1 MVSMKK
7 LLLMAA
13 LLSPA
18 IIYAQKKAPKTYD
31 LLIGGYGSNIAVY
44 RFYAE
49 TGKLAYLS
57 QSDDIKNPSYLC
69 VDKDSKFVYAV
80 SEQGAASEVNAY
92 TLDPK
97 TGQLTIVNK
106 QPVKG
111 ADACYVSVDEDSKN
125 LFVANYSSGS
135 LTVLPLNEDGS
146 VLPLSQLIQEKGSSA
161 NKQRQEGPHVH
172 TAFLSPDEKYLLYT
186 DLGTDKIHSYRY
198 KSSQD
203 QPLTLTSITTVA
215 PGSGPRHLDF
225 SPDKKH
231 VYVLEELTGDVTVFD
246 YDNGKLKQVQTI
258 TMLAPGFKGKVGAAD
273 IHVSPDGR
281 FVYASNRGDINNI
294 VVYSVAPETGLLT
307 FVERKPTMG
316 KTPRNFVI
324 DPTGNYLLVANQDS
338 NSVFVFKLDK
348 TTGKLRQ
355 MASYIQIDKPA
366 CLKFASAQPQK

>member
-1 MVSMKK
+1 MKK